1 MDNFYT
7 QSPVLVLAQSM
18 FEGTDAVVRADA
30 VEDGMERMVK
40 SELPWSEDRRTLAR
54 KLTCWYTRMSLSTE
68 KTAEENV
75 GVLQAHLNATR
86 DLREKRPGL
95 SL

>member
-1 MDNFYT
+1 MTLNGGTLMDNFYT

-30 VEDGMERMVK
+30 VEDDMERMVK

-54 KLTCWYTRMSLSTE
+54 KLTCWYTRTIVVCSYFNS
-68 KTAEENV
+68 
-75 GVLQAHLNATR
+75 
-86 DLREKRPGL
+86 
-95 SL
+95 